1 MWSLATLTT
10 LVALT
15 PGLGLADPCLDR
27 MRAADQQPPAAAVA
41 SLDAAAADT
50 HCAELAD
57 LLRFRALEIARAQ
70 AGDPCAL
77 AQRADA
83 FVASAAAEDDL
94 RSTAS
99 KWAAEHRRACDAAR
113 EAPPAVAPPP
123 AKRRPKQRAASP
135 EPAPAAP
142 PVVAPTTTPPAPEP
156 PAAPAEKPTEQA
168 PSAPVDTR
176 GSITD
181 PPEPASSALTSEP
194 DAPPP
199 PDEDG
204 TVYLWT
210 GVAITSAVGSV
221 ILWGWGVDAAAERD
235 DAWSQWRDH
244 PTGSPAESATLRRFR
259 DARLEAL
266 GYFICGSLATGLA
279 ATATGFALHG
289 WLTADEDLEVAP
301 GPGGISV
308 RGRF

>member
-1 MWSLATLTT
+1 MLPRRAADVSPSIDSPRPRGERSPPRRLRGASAWSASARPWTWAGLLCLCVFALGCQTGRGVIDDRWMGPWYAAWDGATPVEEHPAPTETAPVVPVDAHGSIADPPEPTT
-10 LVALT
+10 SALT
-15 PGLGLADPCLDR
+15 PGPDV
-27 MRAADQQPPAAAVA
+27 PP
-41 SLDAAAADT
+41 
-50 HCAELAD
+50 
-57 LLRFRALEIARAQ
+57 Q
-70 AGDPCAL
+70 
-77 AQRADA
+77 
-83 FVASAAAEDDL
+83 
-94 RSTAS
+94 
-99 KWAAEHRRACDAAR
+99 
-113 EAPPAVAPPP
+113 
-123 AKRRPKQRAASP
+123 
-135 EPAPAAP
+135 
-142 PVVAPTTTPPAPEP
+142 
-156 PAAPAEKPTEQA
+156 
-168 PSAPVDTR
+168 
-176 GSITD
+176 
-181 PPEPASSALTSEP
+181 
-194 DAPPP
+194 

-204 TVYLWT
+204 TIYLWT

-244 PTGSPAESATLRRFR
+244 PAGSPAESATLRRFR

>member
-1 MWSLATLTT
+1 MRPGQIRLLI
-10 LVALT
+10 ALT

-41 SLDAAAADT
+41 SLDAAAADAR
-50 HCAELAD
+50 CVGLAD
-57 LLRFRALEIARAQ
+57 LLRFRALEIARTQ

-77 AQRADA
+77 AQRADT

-99 KWAAEHRRACDAAR
+99 LWAAEHRRACEATR

-123 AKRRPKQRAASP
+123 TKRRARKRAVSP
-135 EPAPAAP
+135 QPAPAAP

-156 PAAPAEKPTEQA
+156 PAAPAKKPAPTEPA
-168 PSAPVDTR
+168 PSVPVDTH

-181 PPEPASSALTSEP
+181 PPEPTSALTPEP

-204 TVYLWT
+204 AVYLWT

-235 DAWSQWRDH
+235 DAWNRWRDH
-244 PTGSPAESATLRRFR
+244 PAGSPAESATLRRFR